1 MESTCSA
8 RCLCGDLPAED
19 AKMVSLNNAEIN
31 QKHRIININVDD
43 SEIID
48 FLFTLGCYEGEYIT
62 VISKQRDNLV
72 VCVKDA
78 RYSIDSELAE
88 VIIV

>member
-8 RCLCGDLPAED
+8 TCLCNDLPVEN
-19 AKMVSLNNAEIN
+19 AKMASLNNANIN
-31 QKHRIININVDD
+31 QKHRIIRVNVDD
-43 SEIID
+43 CEVLD

-72 VCVKDA
+72 VCIKDA

-88 VIIV
+88 MIIV